1 MLLLTMSSLP
11 GTPSPGPPRLM
22 ETPAAVHPLPQRGE
36 GQGSEGVL
44 SVIRWDRTLAPSAEL
59 FLALRLLACRRR
71 VLSTRAGPKK
81 LPAGRGY
88 GGCSCTVRR
97 AADLRNSSALGA
109 TVLSHLMTDSTP
121 SLPCPSPLWGR
132 GWTAA
137 GVFFSRGGPGEGV
150 SGRLLIVNNNMGQ
163 DTRSR
168 PWL

>member
-1 MLLLTMSSLP
+1 MKNGQDAVPEPIRAIPFVFSISS
-11 GTPSPGPPRLM
+11 
-22 ETPAAVHPLPQRGE
+22 
-36 GQGSEGVL
+36 
-44 SVIRWDRTLAPSAEL
+44 
-59 FLALRLLACRRR
+59 FLANGFSTLRLFGSYRNSRHKRDLLATSPALRPWSGSHVAR
-71 VLSTRAGPKK
+71 PK
-81 LPAGRGY
+81 
-88 GGCSCTVRR
+88 